1 MPHSYAVVKNFAPIQ
16 VNGQTLVFP
25 HLVPH
30 VVDLPNHGLHGAT
43 LRVRI
48 SYQSHVFSQSC
59 AHNDKKFHF
68 RDEGNNKRSFCI
80 DRFNLSKGL
89 PSICKNLLES
99 NAYTWESKD
108 KNRISN
114 LAVIDGALVS
124 GLHQIIV
131 YYLFPSKVDGLDVE
145 MVVKSAYEKNINFD
159 HIKRRKRMIQMVKT
173 CFYQKKRLP

>member
-1 MPHSYAVVKNFAPIQ
+1 MDSVVKNFPPIQ
-16 VNGQTLVFP
+16 VGEQIIEFP

-30 VVDLPNHGLHGAT
+30 VVDLPNHGPDGRT

-59 AHNDKKFHF
+59 AHDAEDFDF
-68 RDEGNNKRSFCI
+68 LDEGKNKRTFCI
-80 DRFNLSKGL
+80 DRFNLSQGL
-89 PSICKNLLES
+89 PAICTNLLES

-108 KNRISN
+108 KNRVSN

-124 GLHQIIV
+124 GRHHVVV

-145 MVVKSAYEKNINFD
+145 MVVKSAYEKDINFD
-159 HIKRRKRMIQMVKT
+159 HIKRRFRMIQKVKT
-173 CFYQKKRLP
+173 CFYTKKRIP